1 MNKKYL
7 MLGIALIILDQ
18 IVKIL
23 MIDKIL
29 IVIPGFLNFTYTKNL
44 GAAFGLGNPVMVLIV
59 NILLVVGI
67 IIFIIKYKDKIT
79 SYIPITM
86 LLAGAIGN
94 LIDRIFRGYVIDFI
108 DINLFNFPVFNI
120 ADICVVLGVIILIF
134 EIIKKQIKNNR
145 SAT

>member
-7 MLGIALIILDQ
+7 MLGIALIIIDQ